1 MRTAILLLIVLF
13 ALPVAAKDDDFNV
26 QRDSLRAAFRDGTA
40 ADRLAG
46 VQAVA
51 TFKTEQSTELLVS
64 VIPFLQTRVEALIE
78 LRELM
83 RTGRDKSLK
92 GRDPT
97 PHLALVKKQIDGE
110 LQVLFAIEDGLA
122 KLTDEG
128 PMWYLAK
135 SVLARHRH
143 WKAREMAARALGVI
157 ADRKLVKP
165 LTKALKDKD
174 VRVRVAVILSL
185 GALRAETSFEPL
197 LKLLADKD
205 WTIRSAIIDALV
217 KIRDPRAIPA
227 FIKRLKEE
235 DGRIAEDVAEAL
247 EKMTGQKFGRS
258 VEAWEKWWADNRER
272 IEAGED
278 PMEAPKEP
286 EEEEKKDDDGYYHGI
301 PIKSHRT
308 IFILDISE
316 SMTYSA
322 SDFRLPKEG
331 EKTRLRVA
339 KDEMMRALDKY
350 PSSGTFG
357 LIAFHTIVKGWRP
370 KMVKATASMR
380 DDAKDWVADLVPTG
394 TTNIYAALEA
404 SFRMAGM
411 GLADKYYQ
419 PTVDTVFLLSD
430 GAPTNEDL
438 SDDDPDRILRAIRQ
452 WNRLGRMKVH
462 TIGLL
467 GHSES
472 FMRSLATQ
480 NGGTYRSVD

>member
-1 MRTAILLLIVLF
+1 MRTPVLLLIVLF
-13 ALPVAAKDDDFNV
+13 ALPVVAEDDDFHV
-26 QRDSLRAAFRDGTA
+26 HRDSLRAAFGDGTA
-40 ADRLAG
+40 EDRLAA

-51 TFKTEQSTELLVS
+51 TYKTEESTELLVS
-64 VIPFLQTRVEALIE
+64 VIPFLQNRVEALIE

-97 PHLALVKKQIDGE
+97 PHLALVKKEIDGE
-110 LQVLFAIEDGLA
+110 LQCLFAIEEGFA

-135 SVLARHRH
+135 SVMARHKH
-143 WKAREMAARALGVI
+143 WKARELGVL

-185 GALRAETSFEPL
+185 GALRAETAYDAL

-205 WTIRSAIIDALV
+205 WTVRSAVIDALV
-217 KIRDPRAIPA
+217 KIRNPLVIPA
-227 FIKRLKEE
+227 FIERLKKEE
-235 DGRIAEDVAEAL
+235 GRIAEDVAEAL
-247 EKMTGQKFGRS
+247 EKITGQKFGRS
-258 VEAWEKWWADNRER
+258 VEAWEKWWADNKAR

-286 EEEEKKDDDGYYHGI
+286 EELEPPKDDGYYHGI

-308 IFILDISE
+308 VFILDISE

-331 EKTRLRVA
+331 EKTRLGVA
-339 KDEMMRALDKY
+339 KDELTRALHKY

-357 LIAFHTIVKGWRP
+357 LIAFHTIVKAWRP
-370 KMVKATASMR
+370 RMVKATASMR
-380 DDAKDWVADLVPTG
+380 DDAKDWVADLEPTG

-411 GLADKYYQ
+411 GLTDKYYV

-430 GAPTNEDL
+430 GAPTNEDA
-438 SDDDPDRILRAIRQ
+438 SEDDPDRVLRAVRQ
-452 WNRLGRMKVH
+452 WNRLGRMKIH

-472 FMRSLATQ
+472 FMSSLAKQ